1 MPRPLHR
8 PRCGEL
14 EVLRLLDGGMR
25 VHQIKV
31 ELGLSEPTV
40 RTHVRAILRA
50 FDACS
55 QLEAL
60 HKARVFGF
68 VDGITRNAA
77 ADRSP

>member
-1 MPRPLHR
+1 MMGP
-8 PRCGEL
+8 GA
-14 EVLRLLDGGMR
+14 GGGTWLN
-25 VHQIKV
+25 H
-31 ELGLSEPTV
+31 EPYARTV

-55 QLEAL
+55 HLEAL

-68 VDGITRNAA
+68 VDGMTRNAA

>member
-1 MPRPLHR
+1 VLTPRQ
-8 PRCGEL
+8 L